1 MRKKKV
7 ALHCQYIDEIDIH
20 FDKIL
25 RETLV
30 YPDKLW
36 NSQNLVFNWIDL
48 NSVSYAQ
55 NVEHVKMFHST
66 FQFL

>member
-1 MRKKKV
+1 M
-7 ALHCQYIDEIDIH
+7 ALHCQYIDEIDIR

-36 NSQNLVFNWIDL
+36 DSQNLVFNWIDL
-48 NSVSYAQ
+48 NSVEYAQ

-66 FQFL
+66 FQVHLKFL

>member
-1 MRKKKV
+1 MQLSKFLSKEWGKKKV
-7 ALHCQYIDEIDIH
+7 ALHCQYIDEIGIC

-48 NSVSYAQ
+48 NSV
-55 NVEHVKMFHST
+55 
-66 FQFL
+66 

>member
-7 ALHCQYIDEIDIH
+7 ALHCQYIDEIDIC

-25 RETLV
+25 RETV

-36 NSQNLVFNWIDL
+36 NSKNLVFNWIDL
-48 NSVSYAQ
+48 NSV
-55 NVEHVKMFHST
+55 
-66 FQFL
+66 